1 MGGEGWCHRIRG
13 LFLGVP
19 SQNSSGLG
27 YRHTVERLI
36 ATSCCGSLSTSER
49 KPGTVIPTHKDR
61 ETEAQQQL
69 MNRSWSFRRQM
80 ITTTVPTAAQPPLAS
95 KLLLWNKIASAMP
108 WMEPD
113 SPLDSDILRRLFCWF
128 FFLSC
133 LGSSLCCRTHKMALC
148 DSSTGT
154 LPLAASGK
162 IWGAGPTRGRVG
174 MS

>member
-128 FFLSC
+128 FFC
-133 LGSSLCCRTHKMALC
+133 LALAPAC
-148 DSSTGT
+148 V
-154 LPLAASGK
+154 
-162 IWGAGPTRGRVG
+162 AGPTRWHCVTAALGLCHSPPREKFGVQALHG
-174 MS
+174 GGLG